1 MSALLTIAS
10 WDMAAGLRTMPSGNM
25 AASDFVPQPGRP
37 DLTICQLC
45 IMTGE
50 APAEERAS
58 QDAKEGPSAPARGRR
73 AQRKGRRGQPGAC
86 RAILGQHA
94 QAKATFGHF
103 ERMKPS
109 STDNKVNKSPGNK
122 GCPVSRYSA
131 SPSRCAQKLN
141 SSCPAG
147 SSHRVPRPY
156 ARTASR
162 LWHHLRR
169 GQRRNRQRPAPRRG
183 KRLALHE

>member
-1 MSALLTIAS
+1 
-10 WDMAAGLRTMPSGNM
+10 MAAGFRPMPTENM

-45 IMTGE
+45 IIDGRGTSG
-50 APAEERAS
+50 RACFAGRKGRAASAGSWS
-58 QDAKEGPSAPARGRR
+58 QGAKEGP
-73 AQRKGRRGQPGAC
+73 PGAC
-86 RAILGQHA
+86 RAILEQRA

-103 ERMKPS
+103 RRMKPS
-109 STDNKVNKSPGNK
+109 STDNKSNKSPGNK

-131 SPSRCAQKLN
+131 SPSRSAQKLN

-162 LWHHLRR
+162 LWHHPRR